1 VARRLL
7 RQHSLTIAVLGLG
20 LGSCRHRDPSQT
32 LAPSASASASASADF
47 AEKARAVRYA
57 SELKRA
63 ADRWQSK
70 PNLDDCTV
78 VLHQDSDPALCHAAA
93 AALAAIEQL
102 DPSLPTERILPVL
115 ADGALSLAR
124 LSERA
129 RYQSLAEIGEKRVTG
144 SASAAPATSGSKA
157 APAKLTPPKPAAAS
171 PSSSSGLVP
180 QQEQHALELG
190 DSPVGKFLPVV
201 LRLERDAL
209 RNLGAYL
216 EYAPLD
222 VRRAALDTVK
232 RLRDTHPQWA
242 LLDNLVRE
250 AWLLEPDPEQ
260 KRLLKELV
268 GSGLPR
274 GKSPAQSAVHSTDS
288 K

>member
-1 VARRLL
+1 V
-7 RQHSLTIAVLGLG
+7 
-20 LGSCRHRDPSQT
+20 
-32 LAPSASASASASADF
+32 DF
-47 AEKARAVRYA
+47 AEKARAAHYV

-78 VLHQDSDPALCHAAA
+78 VLHQDSDTALCHAAA
-93 AALAAIEQL
+93 AALAGIEQL

-129 RYQSLAEIGEKRVTG
+129 RYQSLAEIGEKHVTG
-144 SASAAPATSGSKA
+144 SASSAPATSGSKA
-157 APAKLTPPKPAAAS
+157 PAKLAPPKPAPAS
-171 PSSSSGLVP
+171 PSSSSGLAP

-250 AWLLEPDPEQ
+250 ASLLESDPEQ

-274 GKSPAQSAVHSTDS
+274 GKIPAQSAVHSTDS

>member
-1 VARRLL
+1 MLGL
-7 RQHSLTIAVLGLG
+7 GLGLG
-20 LGSCRHRDPSQT
+20 LGSCRHREASQT
-32 LAPSASASASASADF
+32 LAPSASASASAAADF
-47 AEKARAVRYA
+47 AEKARAAHCA

-78 VLHQDSDPALCHAAA
+78 VLHQDSDPALCHAAS

-115 ADGALSLAR
+115 AEGALSLAR

-157 APAKLTPPKPAAAS
+157 APAKLTPPKPAPAS
-171 PSSSSGLVP
+171 PSSSGLVP
-180 QQEQHALELG
+180 QQEPHALELG
-190 DSPVGKFLPVV
+190 ESPVGKFLPVA
-201 LRLERDAL
+201 LRLEQDAL

-222 VRRAALDTVK
+222 VRRAAL
-232 RLRDTHPQWA
+232 RY
-242 LLDNLVRE
+242 RE
-250 AWLLEPDPEQ
+250 AAA
-260 KRLLKELV
+260 
-268 GSGLPR
+268 GHS
-274 GKSPAQSAVHSTDS
+274 SAVGAAR
-288 K
+288 

>member
-7 RQHSLTIAVLGLG
+7 RQHSWTIAVLGLGLG
-20 LGSCRHRDPSQT
+20 LGSCRHRDASQT
-32 LAPSASASASASADF
+32 LAPSASASASADF
-47 AEKARAVRYA
+47 AEKARAA
-57 SELKRA
+57 HFAAELKRA
-63 ADRWQSK
+63 SERWQSK

-78 VLHQDSDPALCHAAA
+78 VLHQDGDAALCHAAA
-93 AALAAIEQL
+93 AALTAIEQL
-102 DPSLPTERILPVL
+102 DPSLPAERILPVL

-144 SASAAPATSGSKA
+144 SASAAPATSGSTA
-157 APAKLTPPKPAAAS
+157 APSKPAAPKPAPAS

-180 QQEQHALELG
+180 QEQHALELG
-190 DSPVGKFLPVV
+190 DSPVGKFLPVA
-201 LRLERDAL
+201 LRLERDTL

-242 LLDNLVRE
+242 LLDHLIRE
-250 AWLLEPDPEQ
+250 AALLESDPEQ
-260 KRLLKELV
+260 KRLLRELV
-268 GSGLPR
+268 VSGLPR
-274 GKSPAQSAVHSTDS
+274 GKNPAPSAVQPTDS

>member
-1 VARRLL
+1 MARRLL
-7 RQHSLTIAVLGLG
+7 RQHSWTIAVLGLG
-20 LGSCRHRDPSQT
+20 LGLGSCRRRDPSQT
-32 LAPSASASASASADF
+32 LAPSASASASTDF
-47 AEKARAVRYA
+47 AEKARAAHFA

-63 ADRWQSK
+63 SERWQSK

-78 VLHQDSDPALCHAAA
+78 VLHQDGDAALCHAAA
-93 AALAAIEQL
+93 DALAAIEHL
-102 DPSLPTERILPVL
+102 DPSSPTERILTVL

-144 SASAAPATSGSKA
+144 GASAAPAMSGSTA
-157 APAKLTPPKPAAAS
+157 APSKPSPPKSAPASA
-171 PSSSSGLVP
+171 SSSSGLVP
-180 QQEQHALELG
+180 QQGQHALELG
-190 DSPVGKFLPVV
+190 DSPVAKFLPVA

-222 VRRAALDTVK
+222 VRRAAGGTVK

-242 LLDNLVRE
+242 LLDHLMRE
-250 AWLLEPDPEQ
+250 AALLESDPDQ

-268 GSGLPR
+268 VSGLPR
-274 GKSPAQSAVHSTDS
+274 GKSSAPGTVQSTDS

>member
-1 VARRLL
+1 VLG
-7 RQHSLTIAVLGLG
+7 LGLG

-32 LAPSASASASASADF
+32 LAPSASASASASASTDF
-47 AEKARAVRYA
+47 AEKARTAHFA

-78 VLHQDSDPALCHAAA
+78 VLHQDSDAALCHAAA
-93 AALAAIEQL
+93 DALTAIEQL

-144 SASAAPATSGSKA
+144 SASAAPATSGSA
-157 APAKLTPPKPAAAS
+157 ATPAKLAAPKPAPAS
-171 PSSSSGLVP
+171 ASSSSGLVAQP
-180 QQEQHALELG
+180 EQHALELG

-222 VRRAALDTVK
+222 VRRAALGTVK

-242 LLDNLVRE
+242 LLDHLIRE
-250 AWLLEPDPEQ
+250 ASLLESDADQ
-260 KRLLKELV
+260 KRLLNELV

-274 GKSPAQSAVHSTDS
+274 GKSPAQSAAHSTDS